1 MNEFAINWLKGSD
14 YAEITVPSGSALKS
28 KLLKYAAA
36 FPEEVNHV
44 IENKDGSMVCHVP
57 VRYVKVTRP
66 RVVSDAQKE
75 AVRKR
80 AKAMWAK
87 KRGLDADS
95 ISDAELDEAME
106 LVEEMETEAEADD
119 TEMENAESVED

>member
-1 MNEFAINWLKGSD
+1 MNEFAINWLRGSD
-14 YAEITVPSGSALKS
+14 YAEITVPNGSALKS

-44 IENKDGSMVCHVP
+44 IENKDGSLVCHVP

-80 AKAMWAK
+80 AKEMWAR
-87 KRGLDADS
+87 KRGLDVDS

-106 LVEEMETEAEADD
+106 LVEEMETETDD
-119 TEMENAESVED
+119 AEMENAENVED

>member
-1 MNEFAINWLKGSD
+1 MNEFAINWLRGSD
-14 YAEITVPSGSALKS
+14 YAEITVPNGSALKS

-44 IENKDGSMVCHVP
+44 IENKDGSIVCHIP

-80 AKAMWAK
+80 AKEMWAR
-87 KRGLDADS
+87 KRGLDEDS

-106 LVEEMETEAEADD
+106 LVEEMETETDD
-119 TEMENAESVED
+119 TEMENVESVED

>member
-28 KLLKYAAA
+28 KLLKYADA

-44 IENKDGSMVCHVP
+44 IDNKDGSMVCHVP

-75 AVRKR
+75 AVRER

-87 KRGLDADS
+87 KRGLDTDS
-95 ISDAELDEAME
+95 ILDSELDEAME
-106 LVEEMETEAEADD
+106 LVEEMETETDD
-119 TEMENAESVED
+119 TEMERADNVGD

>member
-1 MNEFAINWLKGSD
+1 MNEFAINWLRGSD
-14 YAEITVPSGSALKS
+14 YAEITVPNGSALKS
-28 KLLKYAAA
+28 KLLKYADA

-44 IENKDGSMVCHVP
+44 IENKDGSIVCHIP

-80 AKAMWAK
+80 AKEMWAR
-87 KRGLDADS
+87 KRGLDEDS

-106 LVEEMETEAEADD
+106 LVEEMETETDD